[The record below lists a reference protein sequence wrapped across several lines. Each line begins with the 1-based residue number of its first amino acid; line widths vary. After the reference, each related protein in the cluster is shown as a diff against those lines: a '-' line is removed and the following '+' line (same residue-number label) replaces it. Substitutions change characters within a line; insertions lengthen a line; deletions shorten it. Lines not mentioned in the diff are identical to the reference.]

1 MRGVILYSDEFR
13 FQTDFN
19 LSNDRV
25 SSKLRVTEK
34 LCLIDLSHLQ
44 FIYIYRYLY
53 IYLSIYLS
61 IYLYIYIYIYCAFEQ
76 FLPDENSYI
85 NDIMLGV
92 GTEATYSMNNLY
104 IPQRY
109 IFRPG

>member
-19 LSNDRV
+19 LSDDRV

-34 LCLIDLSHLQ
+34 LCLTDLSHLQ
-44 FIYIYRYLY
+44 FTYISISIYLY
-53 IYLSIYLS
+53 I
-61 IYLYIYIYIYCAFEQ
+61 YIYIYIYCAFEQ

>member
-19 LSNDRV
+19 LSDDRV

-44 FIYIYRYLY
+44 FIYIS
-53 IYLSIYLS
+53 ISIYLS
-61 IYLYIYIYIYCAFEQ
+61 IYISIYLSIYIYIYIYIYYES
-76 FLPDENSYI
+76 LNP
-85 NDIMLGV
+85 
-92 GTEATYSMNNLY
+92 
-104 IPQRY
+104 
-109 IFRPG
+109 

>member
-19 LSNDRV
+19 LSDDRV

-34 LCLIDLSHLQ
+34 LCFIDLSHLQ
-44 FIYIYRYLY
+44 FIYIYIDIYIS

-61 IYLYIYIYIYCAFEQ
+61 LYIYIYILRIWAVSAWWK
-76 FLPDENSYI
+76 FLHKQHNACGGDGGDLLHE
-85 NDIMLGV
+85 
-92 GTEATYSMNNLY
+92 
-104 IPQRY
+104 
-109 IFRPG
+109 